1 MDPHQTSGGD
11 MESLAILVT
20 FLLLAQVLV
29 ALTVLVFA
37 SLARFRGRFRRTA
50 IVLIVLL
57 AIETA
62 WALWV
67 LPAFGTPSLIA
78 LVMAAGIYWWPKH
91 QSSRPPRS

>member
-1 MDPHQTSGGD
+1 

-91 QSSRPPRS
+91 RSTRPSRS